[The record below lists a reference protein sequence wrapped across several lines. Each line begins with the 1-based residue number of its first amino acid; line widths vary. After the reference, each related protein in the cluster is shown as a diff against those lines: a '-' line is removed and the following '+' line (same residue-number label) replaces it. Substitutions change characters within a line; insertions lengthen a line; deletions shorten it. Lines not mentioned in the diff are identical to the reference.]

1 MSNYL
6 VTGGAGFIGHH
17 MVKRLLKEKHKV
29 VVVDNLTSGKIGN
42 IDSFLKN
49 KNFEFRQAD
58 ICDYKDDDKHDFII
72 NLACPASP
80 IQYQMNPIQTMLTNV
95 QGTYN
100 MLSLAYLKG
109 SRFLQASTSEVYGD
123 PKVHPQPEEYFGH
136 VNSYGPRSCYDEGK
150 RAAEALIFDFQ
161 RVVALDARIV
171 RIFNTY
177 GPYMAPD
184 DGRVV
189 SNFIVQALQG
199 KPLTIY
205 GDGKQ
210 TRSFC
215 YVSDTVEGL
224 LKVLHGDY
232 SLPLN
237 VGNPV
242 ENTMLELAQEVI
254 ATVGND
260 KSKVKYYTLPVND
273 PMQRC
278 PDISKISQLYGFKPK
293 IKLSVGLAK
302 TVDYFSLTIKET
314 SDKLSK
320 VS

>member
-1 MSNYL
+1 MNNYL

-17 MVKRLLKEKHKV
+17 MVKRLLKEKNRV
-29 VVVDNLTSGKIGN
+29 VVVDNLSSGSEAN
-42 IDSFLKN
+42 IEEFKSN

-58 ICDYKDDDKHDFII
+58 ICDYKDDDKHNFII

-100 MLSLAYLKG
+100 MLGLAFLKG
-109 SRFLQASTSEVYGD
+109 ARFLQASTSEVYGD
-123 PKVHPQPEEYFGH
+123 PQIHPQPEEYYGY

-161 RVVALDARIV
+161 RVVSLDCRIV

-177 GPYMAPD
+177 GPNMAAD

-189 SNFIVQALQG
+189 SNFIVQALNG

-215 YVSDTVEGL
+215 YVSDTVEGI
-224 LKVLHGDY
+224 LKVLYGDY

-237 VGNPV
+237 VGNPI

-273 PMQRC
+273 PKQRC
-278 PDISKISQLYGFKPK
+278 PDISKISQLYDFKPK
-293 IKLSVGLAK
+293 VALSKGLSK

-314 SDKLSK
+314 SDKL
-320 VS
+320 VAVG